1 MKNINYSPYDLQGHH
16 RLRQPQGDTLPKKI
30 YDLIRDKFPNFEEIE
45 YCSVFK
51 IRNVESPF
59 ILADNTFDLSEAN
72 NDLYE
77 FGVKRTKTV
86 QFTGGCF
93 YIVYE
98 KDSNDSI
105 IIHGNME
112 EGYNIF
118 LLS

>member
-1 MKNINYSPYDLQGHH
+1 MKTINYSPYDEKK
-16 RLRQPQGDTLPKKI
+16 GDILPKQI
-30 YDLIRDKFPNFEEIE
+30 YDLILDKFPNFEEID

-51 IRNVESPF
+51 IRNVQSPF
-59 ILADNTFDLSEAN
+59 ILADNEFDLSEAN

-77 FGVKRTKTV
+77 SGVKRTQTV
-86 QFTGGCF
+86 QFTGGSF
-93 YIVYE
+93 YIIFE

-118 LLS
+118 LLN